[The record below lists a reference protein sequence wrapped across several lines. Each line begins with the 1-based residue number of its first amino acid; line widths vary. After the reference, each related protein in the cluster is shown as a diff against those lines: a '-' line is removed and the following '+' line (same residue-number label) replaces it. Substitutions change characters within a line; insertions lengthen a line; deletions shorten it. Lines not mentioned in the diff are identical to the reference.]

1 MPNRCGSC
9 DRSRGPKEH
18 DHDGKVSAVQ
28 HVRIT
33 RRWLFSKAKKAN
45 LFFFS
50 SFFLFSLGRTVLLV
64 LYCTERGLPD
74 LPFFLAAHLVVRG
87 TPLCGIS
94 GRRMT
99 KIYCSHCQ
107 HVFSVGALRRFLDSI
122 PSLLHRLMEV
132 ASINSTLCVN
142 ELFVTVVGS
151 TFVHVRTSRFTSSS
165 LICFFFLPHSLNCCR
180 LSFRF
185 GLLSV

>member
-1 MPNRCGSC
+1 MFA
-9 DRSRGPKEH
+9 SRGVGSSPR
-18 DHDGKVSAVQ
+18 Q
-28 HVRIT
+28 
-33 RRWLFSKAKKAN
+33 KKQI
-45 LFFFS
+45 FS
-50 SFFLFSLGRTVLLV
+50 SFLLSSLFPVDAPFC
-64 LYCTERGLPD
+64 LYCTALRGVFQTCL
-74 LPFFLAAHLVVRG
+74 FFLAAHLVVRG